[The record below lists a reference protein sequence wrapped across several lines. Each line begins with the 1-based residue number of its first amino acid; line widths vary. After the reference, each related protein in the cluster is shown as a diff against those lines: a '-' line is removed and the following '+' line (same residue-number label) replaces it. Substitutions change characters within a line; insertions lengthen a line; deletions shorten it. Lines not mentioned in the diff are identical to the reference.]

1 MCIYLRCKGNT
12 FINPIQ
18 TFLTFLCNTQKIITR
33 ENGGDRASYITYL
46 WYAGVEVGSAG
57 GERMRKAG
65 EESGMRKAWAE
76 KTQTRLYRVAVQPRG
91 VLSMSV
97 TGRGGRGSEERGAPL
112 R

>member
-1 MCIYLRCKGNT
+1 MLRKKVYVRRDFFYVLRDNFYVAARCSTVCG
-12 FINPIQ
+12 
-18 TFLTFLCNTQKIITR
+18 LR
-33 ENGGDRASYITYL
+33 GGG
-46 WYAGVEVGSAG
+46 W
-57 GERMRKAG
+57 KAG
-65 EESGMRKAWAE
+65 AE